1 MATAKSRINISL
13 PDDVKTA
20 LVQLAQR
27 DQIPPATKA
36 ERLLEIAL
44 ELEEDQ
50 VWDRIAA
57 KRDAKEARFL
67 TSDEAFD
74 V

>member
-13 PDDVKTA
+13 PKDVKAA
-20 LVQLAQR
+20 LVSLAKR
-27 DQIPPATKA
+27 DQMSPATKA
-36 ERLLEIAL
+36 ERLLEIGL

-50 VWDRIAA
+50 AWDQIAA
-57 KRDAKEARFL
+57 KRDTKAARFV
-67 TSDEAFD
+67 SRAKAFD